1 MSDEPSKPAEQPS
14 GAPGQPA
21 ATEQAAGAAASA
33 QPAGTAAD
41 LPASAAA
48 AQPASTATEQ
58 LATSQTAPPQL
69 SVLGA
74 FADKLVKV
82 FLGLMVTAVFMLIVG
97 LVVVATLSVPDIA
110 TKAPAFLDRVTS
122 MFGSPA
128 APDQAAPEVS
138 PGAQGPAPGA
148 AGPEAEP
155 PTLSYVIL
163 KQLERDGRL
172 NDAGRKML
180 ADAEIERARQA
191 LAKQVESAYRAGKFG
206 DALKLQEQLAAETE
220 RFETQSDGQAGEQTA
235 GAYASLA
242 WYALLSRAFD
252 KALAASERALT
263 LAPNLRPALVNRAH
277 ALLFLGRTR
286 EARAAYLENKGQEED
301 GKKWEDVVIADFAEL
316 RKAGVVNPA
325 TTRIEAELRK

>member
-14 GAPGQPA
+14 SGPEQPA
-21 ATEQAAGAAASA
+21 AAAVEQPAAVEQAAGAAATPPASIA
-33 QPAGTAAD
+33 TGQPAT
-41 LPASAAA
+41 
-48 AQPASTATEQ
+48 AQPASPKP
-58 LATSQTAPPQL
+58 SM
-69 SVLGA
+69 LGTV
-74 FADKLVKV
+74 ADKLVRV
-82 FLGLMVTAVFMLIVG
+82 VLGLAITAAFMLIVG

-122 MFGSPA
+122 IFGSPA
-128 APDQAAPEVS
+128 APEPAAPEVS

-155 PTLSYVIL
+155 PALSYVIL

-180 ADAEIERARQA
+180 ADAENERARQA
-191 LAKQVESAYRAGKFG
+191 LAKQVEAAYRAGKFG
-206 DALKLQEQLAAETE
+206 DALKLQDQLAAETE
-220 RFETQSDGQAGEQTA
+220 RFETASDGQAGEQTA
-235 GAYASLA
+235 GAYATLA

-263 LAPNLRPALVNRAH
+263 LTPNLRPALVNRAH

-316 RKAGVVNPA
+316 RKAGVVNPM
-325 TTRIEAELRK
+325 TSRIEAELRK

>member
-14 GAPGQPA
+14 GAPEQPA
-21 ATEQAAGAAASA
+21 AAAAEQAAGAAA
-33 QPAGTAAD
+33 
-41 LPASAAA
+41 
-48 AQPASTATEQ
+48 AQPASSIAAGQPATAQ
-58 LATSQTAPPQL
+58 PASPKR
-69 SVLGA
+69 SMLGA
-74 FADKLVKV
+74 VADKLVRV
-82 FLGLMVTAVFMLIVG
+82 VLGLAITAGFMLIVG

-110 TKAPAFLDRVTS
+110 TKAPAFLDRVTN

-128 APDQAAPEVS
+128 APDQASPEVS
-138 PGAQGPAPGA
+138 AGAQGPAPGA
-148 AGPEAEP
+148 TGPEAEP

-180 ADAEIERARQA
+180 ADAENERARQA

-206 DALKLQEQLAAETE
+206 DALKLQEQLVAETE

-316 RKAGVVNPA
+316 RKAGVVNPM
-325 TTRIEAELRK
+325 TSRIEAELRK

>member
-14 GAPGQPA
+14 GAPEQPA
-21 ATEQAAGAAASA
+21 AAAAEHAGAGATPPASSIAAGR
-33 QPAGTAAD
+33 PAT
-41 LPASAAA
+41 
-48 AQPASTATEQ
+48 AQPASPKR
-58 LATSQTAPPQL
+58 SM
-69 SVLGA
+69 LGA
-74 FADKLVKV
+74 VADKLVRV
-82 FLGLMVTAVFMLIVG
+82 VLGLAITAGFMLIVG
-97 LVVVATLSVPDIA
+97 LVVVATLSVPDLA
-110 TKAPAFLDRVTS
+110 TKAPAFLDRITS

-128 APDQAAPEVS
+128 ALDQAAPEVS
-138 PGAQGPAPGA
+138 AGAQGPAPGA

-180 ADAEIERARQA
+180 ADAENERARQA
-191 LAKQVESAYRAGKFG
+191 LAKQVEAAYRAGKFA

-220 RFETQSDGQAGEQTA
+220 RSETQSDGQAGEQTA

-263 LAPNLRPALVNRAH
+263 LAPNHRPALVNRAH

-316 RKAGVVNPA
+316 RKAGVVNPM
-325 TTRIEAELRK
+325 TSRIEAELRK